1 MVFKAVINGTVEKP
15 RSKKPMTG
23 ISAIGSVNRIAFGVG
38 ISGATLSDEVAIK
51 MTGEFKKD

>member
-1 MVFKAVINGTVEKP
+1 MEKP

-38 ISGATLSDEVAIK
+38 TSGATLSDEVAIK